1 MHLYLKRTLLVPLA
15 GGLLVALAPLG
26 ARAASTY
33 YVAPG
38 GSDSAAGSQAA
49 PWATLAHAQSVAAA
63 GDTVYFRA
71 GTYSYTAGTTTCS
84 SQTATI
90 NGVVLNK
97 SGTSGNL
104 IHYWAYP
111 GEVPVFDF
119 SGIKDSCRVKGFD
132 VTGSWIHFKGLEV
145 KGVPQN
151 NNLNHE
157 SWGIWISGSNNIFEL
172 LNTHH
177 HMGPGLFIQGGSNN
191 LVLNC
196 DSHENY
202 DPMTSNGAGQSADGF
217 GAHEGGSGNVFRGCR
232 AWWNSDDGFD
242 FIHAQ
247 EVVTVE
253 NSWAWYSGYLP
264 GTTTR
269 TAAGNGNGIKGG
281 GFDLPPTRVP
291 ANPPSHIVRNC
302 LSFMNIN
309 NGFDANFEP
318 VGDHWY
324 NNTAYMNGANFNM
337 HGTLADGTTANV
349 GILRN
354 NIAFG
359 GTAITNGTGSMVD
372 EAYNS
377 WDSSLGV
384 SVSAADFQSTSITGM
399 DGPRQADGSLPCV
412 PFLRLAQGSDLIDK
426 GQDVGLPFSG
436 SAPDLGA
443 FEYGPCPSGSTGTGG
458 AGGGGTGGAAG
469 GGAGGAAG
477 SAAGGRGGGGT
488 AGRGGTGGAGGAA
501 GAAGTTGAA
510 GRGGAGGAAG
520 SSGGA
525 SGSGGGAAGGTT
537 GTAGTSATAGS
548 GGQTGAGGSTGA
560 AGSGSAGTTGAAGTT
575 GTAGTTGAAGTTG
588 SAGTGTP
595 ADASGGCGCGVT
607 SNRGG
612 GFDGLAALALL
623 TLALRRRGARRSR
636 GVRFGQP
643 FSEQRSPASSE

>member
-1 MHLYLKRTLLVPLA
+1 MERRGGKRTLLMPLGA
-15 GGLLVALAPLG
+15 GVLVALAPLG
-26 ARAASTY
+26 AQAASTY

-49 PWATLAHAQSVAAA
+49 PWATITHAQSAAAA
-63 GDTVYFRA
+63 GDTIYFRA
-71 GTYSYTAGTTTCS
+71 GTYSFSAGTSTCS

-119 SGIKDSCRVKGFD
+119 SPIKDSCRVKGFD
-132 VTGSWIHFKGLEV
+132 VTGSWLHFKGLEV

-196 DSHENY
+196 DSHDNY

-232 AWWNSDDGFD
+232 AWWNSDDGYD
-242 FIHAQ
+242 LIHAQ
-247 EVVTVE
+247 EAVTIE
-253 NSWAWYSGYLP
+253 NCWAWYSGYLP
-264 GTTTR
+264 GTMTR

-291 ANPPSHIVRNC
+291 ANPPSHTVRNC
-302 LSFMNIN
+302 LSFLNIN

-318 VGDHWY
+318 VANHWY

-354 NIAFG
+354 NIALG
-359 GTAITNGTGSMVD
+359 GTAIASGTGSMVD
-372 EAYNS
+372 DAYNS
-377 WDSSLGV
+377 WDSALGV

-412 PFLRLAQGSDLIDK
+412 PFMRLAQGSDLIDK
-426 GQDVGLPFSG
+426 GQNVNLPFSG

-443 FEYGPCPSGSTGTGG
+443 FEYGPCANGGTGTGG
-458 AGGGGTGGAAG
+458 AGGAAGGGGGGTGGAAG
-469 GGAGGAAG
+469 GGGG
-477 SAAGGRGGGGT
+477 
-488 AGRGGTGGAGGAA
+488 
-501 GAAGTTGAA
+501 GAA
-510 GRGGAGGAAG
+510 GRGGAGGAG
-520 SSGGA
+520 GRGGA
-525 SGSGGGAAGGTT
+525 ATGGMGGSAGAAGATGAGGRGGGAGTGGAAGSGVTT
-537 GTAGTSATAGS
+537 GSAGTSATAGTS
-548 GGQTGAGGSTGA
+548 GGAGAGGSVGSTGAAGVGGDGGSTGA
-560 AGSGSAGTTGAAGTT
+560 AGNGGAGAGTPGAAGTT
-575 GTAGTTGAAGTTG
+575 GTAGT
-588 SAGTGTP
+588 GTP
-595 ADASGGCGCGVT
+595 GEPPAGCGCDVAR
-607 SNRGG
+607 SSGG
-612 GFDGLAALALL
+612 GFAGLTALALL
-623 TLALRRRGARRSR
+623 SLALRRRRSR
-636 GVRFGQP
+636 NPTTF
-643 FSEQRSPASSE
+643 